1 MMRKLAASAICLAML
16 FAPSFP
22 AGADE
27 YSEINAVIT
36 EYSAEIE
43 QIPGVGTMEIFKA
56 DDGTLAISINVVR
69 VTPQLSEIP
78 PVLGGFPVVFE
89 KRPRP
94 RVVEVLRGGKPSEE
108 AVLIRSGG
116 PPRQVLLR
124 EGKSSS
130 AISFVK

>member
-16 FAPSFP
+16 FAPGFP

-89 KRPRP
+89 KKDRAPESSKFCAGENRPR
-94 RVVEVLRGGKPSEE
+94 K
-108 AVLIRSGG
+108 
-116 PPRQVLLR
+116 Q
-124 EGKSSS
+124 SSS
-130 AISFVK
+130 APGVLRAKSCYEKGKVARP